1 MKDMEKIDPTLS
13 LKTEDI
19 DALNKIFG
27 NDLDTDFSTVNL
39 DDLLSGDT
47 LKSGIDTS
55 QALNDLLDEIEDENM
70 FLKVL
75 KQSGVTKREE
85 QLNFIENLNF
95 DYESYRKT
103 LKPGQKPTNE
113 GFIRYLKNVQGWI
126 DEDIVL
132 LEKIMAGLDVNDEI
146 NMINDLEFAITLEEI
161 IARMVDSLD
170 KGDNEA
176 ANKAEREGRQLY
188 HEHQMKLQIHS
199 HKTQ

>member
-1 MKDMEKIDPTLS
+1 MEPKSMKDMEKIDPTLS
-13 LKTEDI
+13 LKTDDI

-39 DDLLSGDT
+39 DELLSGDASN
-47 LKSGIDTS
+47 SGIDTS

-103 LKPGQKPTNE
+103 LKSGQKPTNE
-113 GFIRYLKNVQGWI
+113 GFIRYLKNV
-126 DEDIVL
+126 
-132 LEKIMAGLDVNDEI
+132 
-146 NMINDLEFAITLEEI
+146 
-161 IARMVDSLD
+161 
-170 KGDNEA
+170 
-176 ANKAEREGRQLY
+176 
-188 HEHQMKLQIHS
+188 
-199 HKTQ
+199 

>member
-1 MKDMEKIDPTLS
+1 MEKIDPTLS

-113 GFIRYLKNVQGWI
+113 GFIRYLKNV
-126 DEDIVL
+126 
-132 LEKIMAGLDVNDEI
+132 
-146 NMINDLEFAITLEEI
+146 
-161 IARMVDSLD
+161 
-170 KGDNEA
+170 
-176 ANKAEREGRQLY
+176 
-188 HEHQMKLQIHS
+188 
-199 HKTQ
+199 